1 MDEYVKCNGPGD
13 QLSAPQFVFE
23 MQMLF
28 SLQLFSLQNDMK
40 SHSKI
45 AIAIETN
52 YISAAQK
59 HRIVPARFQK
69 FSFGVWWNLNW
80 WAGKRYEIIC
90 GHAQEDQKGPKILL
104 FVHKWAESKGNWT
117 SFEERWMVVTTM
129 PDREQTLAC
138 TTESGSLTTMP
149 SQGRRYGL
157 FLHAT
162 HHL

>member
-1 MDEYVKCNGPGD
+1 MDEYVKCKGPGD
-13 QLSAPQFVFE
+13 RLSAPQFVFE

-69 FSFGVWWNLNW
+69 FSFGV
-80 WAGKRYEIIC
+80 
-90 GHAQEDQKGPKILL
+90 
-104 FVHKWAESKGNWT
+104 
-117 SFEERWMVVTTM
+117 
-129 PDREQTLAC
+129 
-138 TTESGSLTTMP
+138 
-149 SQGRRYGL
+149 
-157 FLHAT
+157 
-162 HHL
+162 